1 MRSALGL
8 GLGVTQNGQADGA
21 AAPTPTERIINTT
34 LDTSDNTSAPQGGW
48 AFDVL
53 SGVTNTIALRQLQF
67 ELTAPIS
74 AGNVSQVQV
83 DVGSNPNAA
92 NVMVEAFATGDSSFF
107 LMLDDSSGLDGIKTA
122 NNVAVTGGPYDR
134 VRIRCSGDAD
144 TVISGLSVIA

>member
-1 MRSALGL
+1 MSFGL
-8 GLGVTQNGQADGA
+8 GLGFGRSPRGGGA

-67 ELTAPIS
+67 ELTADIA
-74 AGNVSQVQV
+74 AGSVQQVEV
-83 DVGSNPNAA
+83 DVFSNPNAA

-107 LMLDDSSGLDGIKTA
+107 LLLDDSSGTPGVKTA
-122 NNVAVTGGPYDR
+122 TNVTVTGGPYNR

-144 TVISGLSVIA
+144 TVIAGLSVLA